1 MNSKV
6 LASRK
11 TDSTLKLEKK
21 FSEWFSNIKKPEE
34 LNFRK
39 LIEFNSF
46 ESYSQKYGITSQ
58 TVAVALRTVLFEKY
72 GKKKGML
79 FYNKIS
85 KFNLRRRWLTNDYI
99 EVYLELYDLFKT
111 LLPSKPDNIDFSKF
125 KMYAEYNREY
135 DITSSKNVLY
145 ETLLEKYGPRLGQ
158 DYVKKLFKK
167 FGEKSRARYYISIS
181 KKKRV
186 DISVFLKIAYSLMS
200 NNTAEV
206 TVDHVLNKIMYK
218 NSLHSNKRK
227 SFERFLKVLEMLED
241 SYKYRT
247 VNDLYDGITEEFK
260 CHEDTVR
267 GYIKTIADN
276 IPKYTNIKKKIGYR
290 GYPYQKLNTVTD
302 FAQFLNSVIMQ
313 DDHFFNKIKD
323 DYGFIHHKSYAPLRT
338 WLRFYGYSRFHN
350 KLYELNIDYQDVIS
364 HARLR
369 TLTETRL
376 QALGRMEHWCNI
388 RQTLQH
394 LRENWKIHVY
404 YEVISK
410 LGKRTYNLNRPDV
423 SAILENSFK
432 DYIFLKQDF
441 INFTNAMK
449 QNIRLLNIEFY
460 HGTATNKLI
469 EKSQKGYQGKHKF
482 LIIVLT
488 GTHKEGNYFL
498 NKLRRSKASIP
509 IFEHIKILNLNEF
522 ISFIRISYNHKKI
535 LKNNIELFGKGT
547 YSDYYF
553 DQLKDISEFNETEL
567 KEVFPLKYKEDLSTE
582 GLIKYLT
589 SLKLTYIVKDNV
601 FPKTQKQLKLSIN

>member
-11 TDSTLKLEKK
+11 TNSTLKLEKE

-58 TVAVALRTVLFEKY
+58 TIAVALRTILFEKY

-111 LLPSKPDNIDFSKF
+111 LLPSKPDIIDFSKF

-135 DITSSKNVLY
+135 DITSSKNILY
-145 ETLLEKYGPRLGQ
+145 ETLLEKYGPRFGQ

-167 FGEKSRARYYISIS
+167 FGEKSRARYYTSKS

-186 DISVFLKIAYSLMS
+186 DVSVFLKIAYSLMS

-227 SFERFLKVLEMLED
+227 SFERFLKVLEMLQD

-247 VNDLYDGITEEFK
+247 VNDLYDGIIEEFN

-290 GYPYQKLNTVTD
+290 GYPYLKLNTVAD

-313 DDHFFNKIKD
+313 DDYFFDKIKD
-323 DYGFIHHKSYAPLRT
+323 YYGIIHHKSYAPLRT

-364 HARLR
+364 LANLR
-369 TLTETRL
+369 PLYDNRL

-388 RQTLQH
+388 RHTLQH
-394 LRENWKIHVY
+394 LRDNWKIHVY
-404 YEVISK
+404 YEVSSK
-410 LGKRTYNLNRPDV
+410 LGKRIYNLNRPDV
-423 SAILENSFK
+423 SVILENSFK

-441 INFTNAMK
+441 INFTNDMK

-460 HGTATNKLI
+460 HGTDTNKLI

-488 GTHKEGNYFL
+488 GTNKEGNYFL
-498 NKLRRSKASIP
+498 NKLRRSKTSIP
-509 IFEHIKILNLNEF
+509 LFEHIKILNLNEF
-522 ISFIRISYNHKKI
+522 ISFIRFSYYHKKI

-553 DQLKDISEFNETEL
+553 DQLKDISEINEKEL
-567 KEVFPLKYKEDLSTE
+567 KEVLPLKYKEDLSTE
-582 GLIKYLT
+582 GWIKYLT